1 MKLPVIS
8 DVAVVVSLLSVLAVE
23 KVSDVGVVVLSLMH
37 THTYTH
43 THTHTHTHHVR
54 YFRRIVV
61 LFLRYNVILSPFL
74 PAAVMF
80 LI

>member
-37 THTYTH
+37 THI
-43 THTHTHTHHVR
+43 HTHHVR